1 MYANVDCVMMV
12 GSILFNVSASA
23 CFRID
28 IYLQSTI
35 ASRDRET
42 FWRDA
47 EQERG

>member
-1 MYANVDCVMMV
+1 MYANVDCVMV
-12 GSILFNVSASA
+12 VSSILLTVSRSA
-23 CFRID
+23 YFGID
-28 IYLQSTI
+28 NYLQSTI